1 MPRRHRA
8 TTRRLRA
15 LGLVAPAL
23 LAAALLAACGGSG
36 SRSTSSVASKEHLT
50 EQKAETKFADFA
62 RCLREHGINAE
73 AISHPGGAHGLKIE
87 SNLPAALEAAER
99 ACARYKPEQQN
110 KGNEPPQVKVEH
122 EEALRRFA
130 KCMREHGIKVE
141 AGPSGGIFIQG
152 KPGSGGP
159 NPASPAFRRAQSSC
173 QKQLPGG
180 GPGG

>member
-1 MPRRHRA
+1 MPRPHRA
-8 TTRRLRA
+8 SARPLRA
-15 LGLVAPAL
+15 LGVAALAL
-23 LAAALLAACGGSG
+23 LLAALLAACGSSG
-36 SRSTSSVASKEHLT
+36 SPASANAAAKEQAG

-99 ACARYKPEQQN
+99 ACARYKPEEQN
-110 KGNEPPQVKVEH
+110 DGNEPPQVKVEH

-130 KCMREHGIKVE
+130 RCMREHGIKVE
-141 AGPSGGIFIQG
+141 AGPSGGVFIQG

-159 NPASPAFRRAQSSC
+159 NPESPAFQRAQSAC
-173 QKQLPGG
+173 QKRFPGILPGG
-180 GPGG
+180 